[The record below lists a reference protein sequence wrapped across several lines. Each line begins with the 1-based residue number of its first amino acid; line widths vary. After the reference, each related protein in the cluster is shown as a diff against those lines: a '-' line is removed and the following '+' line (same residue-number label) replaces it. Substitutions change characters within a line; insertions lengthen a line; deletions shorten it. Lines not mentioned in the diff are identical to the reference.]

1 MSDVLQRLCLGYP
14 HVAFRWRFDDKK
26 PFLFPAQSGDFLDGV
41 YARAHHF
48 LGADFLDNAVRLED
62 DKQGDNQDDKIRL
75 SGYVGL
81 PTYHTSSYRRLY
93 LYVNGRPV
101 QDRLLFACVRGAYQD
116 YMPKGRYPSVIL
128 YIRVDSAEVDM
139 NVHPTKAE
147 VRFRDPRLLR
157 SVIYGTLKSTLGGVK
172 HQASGHLQQ
181 RFVDYARSGSSG
193 GQGHAASRGRSRNLW
208 TAIEKENAP
217 EAVNRDV
224 SEGGGQG
231 GVMGAGMDAG
241 GVQSTQISPETSHE
255 TSRGASPEASHEDV
269 AGISKP
275 EGESGTEEKGGDEQ
289 VGALGWA
296 RCQIHDCYIVAQS
309 DAGMVLVDQHAAHE
323 RLVYEDLKAQAAAGK
338 VVRQRLLVPEVV
350 EITTQ
355 DSALLLEHRQML
367 DACGLGVE
375 AFGDGVLVR
384 EVPAVLG
391 TSGYESLL
399 RDIVGEIKAW
409 GASSALEER
418 LSALWARMACYGS
431 VRAGRRLSLEEMN
444 ALLRMMEKTEFSG
457 QCNHGRPTHVV
468 LSHQAIE
475 SLFERR

>member
-1 MSDVLQRLCLGYP
+1 MS
-14 HVAFRWRFDDKK
+14 RW
-26 PFLFPAQSGDFLDGV
+26 
-41 YARAHHF
+41 
-48 LGADFLDNAVRLED
+48 
-62 DKQGDNQDDKIRL
+62 
-75 SGYVGL
+75 
-81 PTYHTSSYRRLY
+81 
-93 LYVNGRPV
+93 
-101 QDRLLFACVRGAYQD
+101 
-116 YMPKGRYPSVIL
+116 
-128 YIRVDSAEVDM
+128 
-139 NVHPTKAE
+139 
-147 VRFRDPRLLR
+147 
-157 SVIYGTLKSTLGGVK
+157 
-172 HQASGHLQQ
+172 
-181 RFVDYARSGSSG
+181 
-193 GQGHAASRGRSRNLW
+193 
-208 TAIEKENAP
+208 
-217 EAVNRDV
+217 
-224 SEGGGQG
+224 
-231 GVMGAGMDAG
+231 
-241 GVQSTQISPETSHE
+241 
-255 TSRGASPEASHEDV
+255 
-269 AGISKP
+269 
-275 EGESGTEEKGGDEQ
+275 
-289 VGALGWA
+289 GALGWA

-350 EITTQ
+350 EMTTQ